1 MSSCFGRRKSP
12 RGGDTEP
19 LLPRYEDE
27 TVLQR
32 RVHQKLHSYQMLR
45 ALAEGYMPS
54 TEQTIANLR
63 TLLASD
69 VLNPNPD
76 EVSPAGRQLTR
87 DAKLGIRTFIELLR
101 DKNSQD
107 QLQDFLWHLSKS
119 RAQLDTGRLTHQA
132 SRIKHQTDVKAAYD
146 SIRTVGGLLMTNA
159 DFRLFVDDL
168 ATVGRQIFSDTA
180 FSLADTAREVGKEV
194 KPSQAELET
203 VQGPGSDEAPPPSTE
218 EIRAEATEI
227 AKLTG
232 NGVAQTGKTA
242 VRSAEENLSGERRET
257 LFYRLKQVVG
267 NLRQRTDYADSV
279 STISK
284 LVQQYAKLYSGA
296 AENTVEAVQEDVEL
310 NEDVREAV
318 ERFWTLV
325 SSFGNPDDW
334 KRLREQFNALLSHT
348 QKDPEFE
355 KLMSEIGSALKE
367 MLTDP
372 GFFDSAEEKVEELK
386 EKSKSI
392 GSDTGIRQDV
402 DAFLQQA
409 KRTLKSVADDESVA
423 KSIAATK
430 KIYHDVSDA
439 FNSKTSMLSSD
450 LVHVFLPLL
459 IRSVQRIPI
468 PRLEISVPEMDLLVE
483 NLVLEP
489 GRTVRNSSFLP
500 FKSHLSTRNDIE
512 LVKTHSKRTTTNMK
526 TNFTLSI
533 FGLSMAASE
542 FGYWL
547 RAHSGP
553 FLRLKDEGIASFY
566 LDERGIDISVD
577 VEVGRDHLEHI
588 FTLRGVRVHIHK
600 LNYNVRRSKW
610 SFLLW
615 LVKPFLKQLVRRVL
629 EKKIAEQIVTAARAL
644 NRELVFARERLRAT
658 RIADPQ
664 DLGTFIRA
672 VTARL
677 KPRADPDVY
686 TRIGADARDTGVF
699 HGVYAPG
706 SIVKLWHEEAERAHD
721 AVEHGDASGG
731 LGMTWRNDIFDV
743 TGTPA

>member
-325 SSFGNPDDW
+325 SSFGNKDDW

-355 KLMSEIGSALKE
+355 KLMSEIGSALQE

-409 KRTLKSVADDESVA
+409 KRTLKSVADDEAVA

-533 FGLSMAASE
+533 SGLSMAASE

-629 EKKIAEQIVTAARAL
+629 EKKIAEQIVTAARTL

-664 DLGTFIRA
+664 DLATFIRA

-686 TRIGADARDTGVF
+686 TRIGADAPDTGVF

>member
-242 VRSAEENLSGERRET
+242 VRSTEENLSGERRET

-296 AENTVEAVQEDVEL
+296 AENTVEALEEDVEL

-325 SSFGNPDDW
+325 SSFGNKDDW
-334 KRLREQFNALLSHT
+334 KRLREQFNAILSHT

-355 KLMSEIGSALKE
+355 KLMSEIGSALQE

-409 KRTLKSVADDESVA
+409 KRTLKSVADDEAVA

-664 DLGTFIRA
+664 DLATFIRA

-686 TRIGADARDTGVF
+686 TRIGADAPDTGVF

>member
-19 LLPRYEDE
+19 LLPRYEDD

-45 ALAEGYMPS
+45 ALKEGYMPS

-76 EVSPAGRQLTR
+76 EVSGAGRQLAR
-87 DAKLGIRTFIELLR
+87 DARIAIRTFIELLR
-101 DKNSQD
+101 DKNSED
-107 QLQDFLWHLSKS
+107 QLQEFLWHLSKS

-132 SRIKHQTDVKAAYD
+132 SRIKYKTDVKAAYD
-146 SIRTVGGLLMTNA
+146 SLRTVGGLLLTNA

-168 ATVGRQIFSDTA
+168 TTIGRQIFSDTA
-180 FSLADTAREVGKEV
+180 FSLSDTAREVGEEV
-194 KPSQAELET
+194 KPSEAELVT
-203 VQGPGSDEAPPPSTE
+203 VQGEGSDDAPAPSSE
-218 EIRAEATEI
+218 EIREEATEI
-227 AKLTG
+227 AKIAG
-232 NGVAQTGKTA
+232 NGAAQTGKAA

-296 AENTVEAVQEDVEL
+296 AENTVEAVEEDVEL
-310 NEDVREAV
+310 NEDVRQAA

-325 SSFGNPDDW
+325 RSFGNEDDW
-334 KRLREQFNALLSHT
+334 KRLQEQFNSLLSHS

-355 KLMSEIGSALKE
+355 KLMSEIGSALQE

-372 GFFDSAEEKVEELK
+372 SFFDSAEEKVEEFK
-386 EKSKSI
+386 EKSKSV

-402 DAFLQQA
+402 DDFLQQA
-409 KRTLKSVADDESVA
+409 KKTLKTVADDEAVA
-423 KSIAATK
+423 KSMAATK
-430 KIYHDVSDA
+430 KIYHDLSEA
-439 FNSKTSMLSSD
+439 YRSQTSTLYSD

-459 IRSVQRIPI
+459 IRSIQRIPI

-489 GRTVRNSSFLP
+489 GRTVRSSSFLP

-526 TNFTLSI
+526 TTFTLSVS
-533 FGLSMAASE
+533 GLSIAASE

-553 FLRLKDEGIASFY
+553 FLYLKDQGIASFY
-566 LDERGIDISVD
+566 LDERGVDISVD
-577 VEVGRDHLEHI
+577 VEVGRDRLEHI
-588 FTLRGVRVHIHK
+588 FNLRGVRVHIHK
-600 LNYNVRRSKW
+600 LNYEVRRSKW
-610 SFLLW
+610 SFVLW
-615 LVKPFLKQLVRRVL
+615 LVKPFLKHLVRRVL
-629 EKKIAEQIVTAARAL
+629 EKKIAEQIVSAASAL

-664 DLGTFIRA
+664 DLATFIRA

-686 TRIGADARDTGVF
+686 ARIGADAPDTGVF

-706 SIVKLWHEEAERAHD
+706 SVVKLWHEEVERAHD

-731 LGMTWRNDIFDV
+731 LAMTWRNDIFDI
-743 TGTPA
+743 TGTSA

>member
-1 MSSCFGRRKSP
+1 
-12 RGGDTEP
+12 
-19 LLPRYEDE
+19 
-27 TVLQR
+27 
-32 RVHQKLHSYQMLR
+32 
-45 ALAEGYMPS
+45 
-54 TEQTIANLR
+54 
-63 TLLASD
+63 
-69 VLNPNPD
+69 
-76 EVSPAGRQLTR
+76 
-87 DAKLGIRTFIELLR
+87 
-101 DKNSQD
+101 
-107 QLQDFLWHLSKS
+107 
-119 RAQLDTGRLTHQA
+119 
-132 SRIKHQTDVKAAYD
+132 
-146 SIRTVGGLLMTNA
+146 MTNA

-242 VRSAEENLSGERRET
+242 VRSTEENLSGERRET

-296 AENTVEAVQEDVEL
+296 AENTVEALEEDVEL

-325 SSFGNPDDW
+325 SSFGNKDDW
-334 KRLREQFNALLSHT
+334 KRLREQFNAILSHT

-355 KLMSEIGSALKE
+355 KLMSEIGSALQE

-409 KRTLKSVADDESVA
+409 KRTLKSVADDEAVA

-512 LVKTHSKRTTTNMK
+512 LVKTHSRRTTTNMK

-664 DLGTFIRA
+664 DLATFIRA

-686 TRIGADARDTGVF
+686 TRIGADAPDTGVF

>member
-159 DFRLFVDDL
+159 DFRLFVDDV

-334 KRLREQFNALLSHT
+334 KRLQEQFNALLSHT

-355 KLMSEIGSALKE
+355 KLMSEIGSALQE

-664 DLGTFIRA
+664 DLATFIRA

-686 TRIGADARDTGVF
+686 TRIGADAPDTGVF

>member
-87 DAKLGIRTFIELLR
+87 DAKIGIRTFIELLR

-159 DFRLFVDDL
+159 DFCLFVDDL

-296 AENTVEAVQEDVEL
+296 AENTVEALEEDVEL

-334 KRLREQFNALLSHT
+334 KRLREQFNALLSHS

-355 KLMSEIGSALKE
+355 KLMSEIGSSLQE

-409 KRTLKSVADDESVA
+409 KRTLKSVADDEAVA

-629 EKKIAEQIVTAARAL
+629 EKKIAEQIVTAARTL

-664 DLGTFIRA
+664 DLATFIRA

-686 TRIGADARDTGVF
+686 TRIGADAPDTGVF